1 MAHLKRSL
9 YAIPAV
15 GLSFVLALGS
25 CPVSATAATS
35 AELQTQLEAATK
47 QLNTLGAA
55 AEQAGNDLA
64 TVTSELE
71 DTKAQ
76 IKQTQSDIEEEQ
88 KQLEANQSE
97 LGSLVSDQYKTGGAS
112 VVTLLLSSASFSSL
126 ISNVH
131 YADKAAEH
139 QQNMITETRALR
151 ESLEQK
157 KTDLEEQQKKQ
168 ENLVSEQQ
176 KKSDAANAAV
186 AEAQGYYDQLSTEV
200 KQKIAEEEEAARK
213 KAEEE
218 ARAQAAAIQ
227 QQAQQSG
234 NNGGSSGGNSGSTGN
249 GGSSSGNS
257 SSGNSSSGNSGSGGS
272 SSGTGSSTSGGSSS
286 GGSSSGGG
294 ASVAP
299 SGSASAMVQ
308 RAYSVIGSGYSYTG
322 YKWTGSTSTSWFT
335 CSGLVDYAMG
345 YGPWSNSPATFR
357 SKVRH
362 LTYDVNSLSYG
373 DLVFFKSG
381 SRISH
386 VGIYIGLGKMI
397 DSIPG
402 AGVGIRSITYIA
414 GSDYRDFAGGGPI
427 Y

>member
-168 ENLVSEQQ
+168 EKLVSEQQ

-249 GGSSSGNS
+249 AGS

-272 SSGTGSSTSGGSSS
+272 SSGAGSSTSGGSSS

-357 SKVRH
+357 SKVHH

-386 VGIYIGLGKMI
+386 VGIYIGSGKMI

>member
-15 GLSFVLALGS
+15 GLSFVLALGG
-25 CPVSATAATS
+25 CPVPATAATS

-47 QLNTLGAA
+47 QLNTLAAA

-76 IKQTQSDIEEEQ
+76 IEQTQSDIEEEQ

-97 LGSLVSDQYKTGGAS
+97 LGILVSDQYKTGGAS
-112 VVTLLLSSASFSSL
+112 VVTLLLSSGSFSSL

-139 QQNMITETRALR
+139 QQNMITETRELK

-168 ENLVSEQQ
+168 EELVAEQQ

-200 KQKIAEEEEAARK
+200 KEKIAEEEEAARK
-213 KAEEE
+213 KAEED

-227 QQAQQSG
+227 QQGQQSG
-234 NNGGSSGGNSGSTGN
+234 NNGGSSGGDSGSAGN

-257 SSGNSSSGNSGSGGS
+257 SSGSSSGNSSGS
-272 SSGTGSSTSGGSSS
+272 SSSGSSSS
-286 GGSSSGGG
+286 GGSSSGS
-294 ASVAP
+294 ASVTP

-322 YKWTGSTSTSWFT
+322 YKWTGSTSSSWFT

-357 SKVRH
+357 NKVRY
-362 LTYDVNSLSYG
+362 LTYDVGSLSYG

-386 VGIYIGLGKMI
+386 VGIYIGGGQMI

-402 AGVGIRSITYIA
+402 AGVGIRSLTYVA
-414 GSDYRDFAGGGPI
+414 GSDYSDFAGGGPI

>member
-15 GLSFVLALGS
+15 GLSFVLALGG
-25 CPVSATAATS
+25 CPVPATAATS

-47 QLNTLGAA
+47 QLNTLAAA

-76 IKQTQSDIEEEQ
+76 IEQTQSDIEEEQ

-97 LGSLVSDQYKTGGAS
+97 LGILVSDQYKTGGAN
-112 VVTLLLSSASFSSL
+112 VVTLLLSSGSFSSL

-139 QQNMITETRALR
+139 QQNMITETRELK

-168 ENLVSEQQ
+168 EELVAEQQ

-200 KQKIAEEEEAARK
+200 KEKIAEEEEAARK
-213 KAEEE
+213 KAEED
-218 ARAQAAAIQ
+218 ARAQASAIQ
-227 QQAQQSG
+227 QQGQQSG
-234 NNGGSSGGNSGSTGN
+234 NNGGSAGGN
-249 GGSSSGNS
+249 GGSAGNGGNSSGNS
-257 SSGNSSSGNSGSGGS
+257 PSGS
-272 SSGTGSSTSGGSSS
+272 SSGSTSGSSSSGSSSS
-286 GGSSSGGG
+286 GGSSSGS
-294 ASVAP
+294 ASVTP

-322 YKWTGSTSTSWFT
+322 YKWTGSTSSSWFT

-357 SKVRH
+357 NKVRY
-362 LTYDVNSLSYG
+362 LTYDVGSLSYG

-386 VGIYIGLGKMI
+386 VGIYIGGGQMI

-402 AGVGIRSITYIA
+402 AGVGIRSLTYVA
-414 GSDYRDFAGGGPI
+414 GSDYSDFAGGGPI

>member
-15 GLSFVLALGS
+15 GLSFVLALGG
-25 CPVSATAATS
+25 CPVPATAATS

-47 QLNTLGAA
+47 QLNTLAAA

-76 IKQTQSDIEEEQ
+76 IEQTQSDIEEEQ

-97 LGSLVSDQYKTGGAS
+97 LGILVSDQYKTGGAS
-112 VVTLLLSSASFSSL
+112 VVTLLLSSGSFSSL

-139 QQNMITETRALR
+139 QQNMITETRELK

-168 ENLVSEQQ
+168 EELVAEQQ

-200 KQKIAEEEEAARK
+200 KEKIAEKEEAARK

-227 QQAQQSG
+227 QQGQQSG

-257 SSGNSSSGNSGSGGS
+257 SSGGNSSNSSGNSS
-272 SSGTGSSTSGGSSS
+272 SGGSSS
-286 GGSSSGGG
+286 GGSSSGG
-294 ASVAP
+294 ASVTP

-345 YGPWSNSPATFR
+345 YSPWSNSPATFR
-357 SKVRH
+357 NKVRY

-373 DLVFFKSG
+373 DLVVFKSG

-386 VGIYIGLGKMI
+386 FGIYIGGGQMI

-402 AGVGIRSITYIA
+402 AGVGIRSLTYIA
-414 GSDYRDFAGGGPI
+414 GSDYSDFAGGGPI

>member
-15 GLSFVLALGS
+15 GLSFVLALGG
-25 CPVSATAATS
+25 CPVPATAATS

-47 QLNTLGAA
+47 QLNTLAAA

-76 IKQTQSDIEEEQ
+76 IEQTQSDIEEEQ

-97 LGSLVSDQYKTGGAS
+97 LGILVSDQYKTGGAN
-112 VVTLLLSSASFSSL
+112 VVTLLLSSGSFSSL

-139 QQNMITETRALR
+139 QQNMITETRELK

-168 ENLVSEQQ
+168 EELVAEQQ

-200 KQKIAEEEEAARK
+200 KEKIAEDDEAARK
-213 KAEEE
+213 KAEED
-218 ARAQAAAIQ
+218 ARAQASAIQ
-227 QQAQQSG
+227 QQGQQSG
-234 NNGGSSGGNSGSTGN
+234 NNGGSAGGN
-249 GGSSSGNS
+249 GGSAGNGGNSSGNS
-257 SSGNSSSGNSGSGGS
+257 SSGSSSGSTSGS
-272 SSGTGSSTSGGSSS
+272 SSSGSSSS
-286 GGSSSGGG
+286 GGSSSGS
-294 ASVAP
+294 ASVTP

-322 YKWTGSTSTSWFT
+322 YKWTGSTSSSWFT

-357 SKVRH
+357 NKVRY
-362 LTYDVNSLSYG
+362 LTYDVGSLSYG

-386 VGIYIGLGKMI
+386 VGIYIGGGQMI

-402 AGVGIRSITYIA
+402 AGVGIRSLTYVA
-414 GSDYRDFAGGGPI
+414 GSDYSDFAGGGPI